1 MVCGAAA
8 PCRRR
13 RSRLSPLDL
22 LILAVGRC
30 REPAV
35 LSLVDEYRRR
45 CGWVMRVREVAPK
58 GAVRSERQKDAE
70 ALELLAAVPQGAQL
84 VALDER
90 GRDLTSEALAEQLG
104 RWRDEGTAAAAFL
117 IGGPDGHGAAIRE
130 RASLVL
136 SLGRMT
142 WPHQLV
148 RVMLAEQLYRATT
161 ILAGH
166 PYHRA

>member
-1 MVCGAAA
+1 M
-8 PCRRR
+8 
-13 RSRLSPLDL
+13 DL

-35 LSLVDEYRRR
+35 SSLVEDYSRR
-45 CGWVMRVREVAPK
+45 CAWVMRVREVSARS
-58 GAVRSERQKDAE
+58 AVRPERQVEAE
-70 ALELLAAVPQGAQL
+70 ADELLAAVPPGAAL

-90 GRDLTSEALAEQLG
+90 GRDLTSEALAGQLG
-104 RWRDEGTAAAAFL
+104 RWRDEGARAAAFL
-117 IGGPDGHGAAIRE
+117 IGGPDGLGAAARE

-142 WPHQLV
+142 WPHMLV
-148 RVMLAEQLYRATT
+148 RAMLAEQLYRATT